1 MAKCQVREVH
11 ALSPWT
17 LHRQPACL
25 PTCSGSPLWRKTRRV
40 TPRSLLRAEF
50 ALAKDEL
57 RNDLQIAK
65 RRALGLALGALLLQA
80 GITLLALGFV
90 LLLGATATA
99 AFATGSVLAALALI
113 SALYGA
119 RAIHGRALENTQKR
133 MFHDTQGD
141 VRPIHE

>member
-1 MAKCQVREVH
+1 MDTSPISSVSTDVQRIADLAQEAARH
-11 ALSPWT
+11 A
-17 LHRQPACL
+17 AE
-25 PTCSGSPLWRKTRRV
+25 
-40 TPRSLLRAEF
+40 LLRAEF
-50 ALAKDEL
+50 ALAKDEF
-57 RNDLQIAK
+57 RNDLQLAK

-119 RAIHGRALENTQKR
+119 RAIHGHALANTQKR
-133 MFHDTQGD
+133 IFSDAQSV
-141 VRPIHE
+141 VRPIQ